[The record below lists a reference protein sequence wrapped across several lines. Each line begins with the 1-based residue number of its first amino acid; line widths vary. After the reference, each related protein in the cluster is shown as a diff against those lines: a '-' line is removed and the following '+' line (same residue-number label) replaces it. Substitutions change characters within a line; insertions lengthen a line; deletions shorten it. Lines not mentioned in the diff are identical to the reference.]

1 MASSGHH
8 FLAVL
13 RPDALPLTLPRC
25 RDVLASAHRRD
36 AQPCDVSHKPRR
48 RAASLDTMASERR
61 IMKRFGLIAAGVTL
75 ITVFFVWI
83 YVRHVSP
90 AADYLAANGTVAL
103 IAWGVAWI
111 CMLSG
116 AAVLARVVF
125 KRTAPHE
132 D

>member
-1 MASSGHH
+1 
-8 FLAVL
+8 
-13 RPDALPLTLPRC
+13 
-25 RDVLASAHRRD
+25 
-36 AQPCDVSHKPRR
+36 
-48 RAASLDTMASERR
+48 
-61 IMKRFGLIAAGVTL
+61 MKRFGLIAAGVTL
-75 ITVFFVWI
+75 IAVFFVWI

-125 KRTAPHE
+125 KRTVPHE